1 MRNPA
6 DFANSF
12 MDALYPDHQVT
23 RPKWDEVFALWLC
36 SSALLGICLGMG
48 TAQAR
53 VIAQPPAPFDP
64 APVAAPPVGAPR
76 PATAPLRAS
85 RPQAPPLRAE
95 PAPEPAPSVSGDP
108 TTPGPQLTAPDNAA
122 LQFDVARLRAAA
134 TNPQP
139 AGPRGLRAQGNACWV
154 LGLLYVHGI
163 GVVIDLAEAA
173 AWFERAQA
181 LGEPLAAAGLAWCA
195 LEGCKTAPDPA
206 AAQRWIAPLRAANA
220 PRAQY
225 LQWLIETRLAP
236 LQTAS
241 PGARVGPA
249 PSTPDSL
256 ANRELLLRAAE
267 GGDVQARIELG
278 LESVAANRPA
288 EALDYFRTAAPRSA
302 AAAANVALMNDRARA
317 AEAGAAG
324 SATPAA
330 ETLAQARRNHRGE
343 GQPANFVEAIR
354 LYRLAQSQGSLEAR
368 KMLEMIFSR
377 TGANGA
383 VDIAWMQE
391 LAFVNLSKDVLALDS
406 TTLRR
411 ALRRE
416 PTPLHDLV
424 PASWRR
430 VAPTAPR

>member
-1 MRNPA
+1 
-6 DFANSF
+6 

-23 RPKWDEVFALWLC
+23 RPRLDRVFAARLF
-36 SSALLGICLGMG
+36 SSLLLGVFLESG

-53 VIAQPPAPFDP
+53 VIAQPATPFDP
-64 APVAAPPVGAPR
+64 APVAAPPVSAPR
-76 PATAPLRAS
+76 PTTAPLRAS

-95 PAPEPAPSVSGDP
+95 PVPEPAPSVSGDP
-108 TTPGPQLTAPDNAA
+108 TAPGPRLTAPDNAA
-122 LQFDVARLRAAA
+122 LQSDVERLRAAA
-134 TNPQP
+134 TNPQA

-195 LEGCKTAPDPA
+195 LEGCRTAPDPA
-206 AAQRWIAPLRAANA
+206 AAQRWIAPLRTVNA

-225 LQWLIETRLAP
+225 LQWLIESRLAP

-241 PGARVGPA
+241 PAARTGPA
-249 PSTPDSL
+249 PSTPDL
-256 ANRELLLRAAE
+256 LVNRQLLLRAAE
-267 GGDVQARIELG
+267 GGDAQARIELG
-278 LESVAANRPA
+278 LESVAANRHA
-288 EALDYFRTAAPRSA
+288 EALDYFRAAAPRSA
-302 AAAANVALMNDRARA
+302 AAAANVALMTDRARA
-317 AEAGAAG
+317 ADANAAG

-354 LYRLAQSQGSLEAR
+354 LYRLAQSQGSLEAK
-368 KMLEMIFSR
+368 KMLELIFSR
-377 TGANGA
+377 PGANGA

-411 ALRRE
+411 ALRRD
-416 PTPLHDLV
+416 PTPLYDLIPV
-424 PASWRR
+424 AWRR
-430 VAPTAPR
+430 AVAAR